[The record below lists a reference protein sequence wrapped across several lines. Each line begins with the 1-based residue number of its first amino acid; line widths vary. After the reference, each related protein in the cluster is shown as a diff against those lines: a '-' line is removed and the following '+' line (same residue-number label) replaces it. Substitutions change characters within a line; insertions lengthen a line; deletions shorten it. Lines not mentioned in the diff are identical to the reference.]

1 MLISKYL
8 LWLCNKLDQIFI
20 KVGYYVSYIFLLVV
34 IIGFYEVV
42 ARYLFSSPTL
52 WVHEV
57 TTFLISLSLLYGGVA
72 CYASNKHIAM
82 TFIRQKL
89 PNKIKWLLELL
100 VEILIFIFFILL
112 SYGAYLSAREALF
125 TPSGKFKMQTSGS
138 VLDMPFPA
146 IEKSF
151 FFISCLIIVVLS
163 VLHIFRHIY
172 TKYQEEL
179 S

>member
-89 PNKIKWLLELL
+89 PNKIKWLL
-100 VEILIFIFFILL
+100 
-112 SYGAYLSAREALF
+112 
-125 TPSGKFKMQTSGS
+125 
-138 VLDMPFPA
+138 
-146 IEKSF
+146 
-151 FFISCLIIVVLS
+151 
-163 VLHIFRHIY
+163 
-172 TKYQEEL
+172 
-179 S
+179 

>member
-1 MLISKYL
+1 
-8 LWLCNKLDQIFI
+8 
-20 KVGYYVSYIFLLVV
+20 
-34 IIGFYEVV
+34 
-42 ARYLFSSPTL
+42 
-52 WVHEV
+52 
-57 TTFLISLSLLYGGVA
+57 
-72 CYASNKHIAM
+72 
-82 TFIRQKL
+82 
-89 PNKIKWLLELL
+89 
-100 VEILIFIFFILL
+100 
-112 SYGAYLSAREALF
+112 
-125 TPSGKFKMQTSGS
+125 MQTSGS

>member
-100 VEILIFIFFILL
+100 VEILILSSLFCLVTEHTYQLEKHYLL
-112 SYGAYLSAREALF
+112 
-125 TPSGKFKMQTSGS
+125 
-138 VLDMPFPA
+138 
-146 IEKSF
+146 
-151 FFISCLIIVVLS
+151 
-163 VLHIFRHIY
+163 H
-172 TKYQEEL
+172 QENSKCKLLEVY
-179 S
+179 